1 MASASQ
7 IPFRNLAGGS
17 HTPDAPRHP
26 PAPAPVGGGLRPA
39 PSGAAVRCD
48 ARIRADLCGR
58 PSPGERSRKEF
69 PPFSGFHL
77 RRKESKSSLLAACTS
92 AKILLTQR
100 SVAAKGGGTR
110 AECHRPG
117 IAGAGLFRRNC
128 SAISATPLTQ
138 RRVDEDPPQWG
149 GSSSAP
155 KRSVRPLRL
164 RRRGLM
170 PSCRTSNGCPARG
183 LSSLK
188 GSPGTF
194 QRYSAMTSIS
204 QRSFFGSSRTA
215 TQERAGLPV
224 KYSP

>member
-17 HTPDAPRHP
+17 HTPGAPRHH

-48 ARIRADLCGR
+48 ARIRADLCVR

-69 PPFSGFHL
+69 PLSGFRL

-110 AECHRPG
+110 AECHRP
-117 IAGAGLFRRNC
+117 
-128 SAISATPLTQ
+128 TQ
-138 RRVDEDPPQWG
+138 RRAVEDPPQWG
-149 GSSSAP
+149 GSSAAP
-155 KRSVRPLRL
+155 KRSVRPLR
-164 RRRGLM
+164 RSRRGLM